1 MKLNPDCVRDILFV
15 VEEYS
20 TYSNDVSEDKLYK
33 KLIPKYSQEEI
44 LYHVRQCEHSGLFLK
59 VQHYFGGFSIQ
70 DLSPYGHQFIN
81 DIRQDNNWNRTK
93 DIAKNVGSF
102 SLDVLKD
109 ISSQVITNLIS
120 NQLDNKF

>member
-1 MKLNPDCVRDILFV
+1 MKLNPDCIRDILFV
-15 VEEYS
+15 VEENATFS
-20 TYSNDVSEDKLYK
+20 DDVQEETLYQ

-59 VQHYFGGFSIQ
+59 VNHFFGGFIIQ

-81 DIRQDNNWNRTK
+81 DIRQENNWNKTK
-93 DIAKNVGSF
+93 QIASKVGSS

-109 ISSQVITNLIS
+109 ISAQVISNLIS
-120 NQLDNKF
+120 SQFSK